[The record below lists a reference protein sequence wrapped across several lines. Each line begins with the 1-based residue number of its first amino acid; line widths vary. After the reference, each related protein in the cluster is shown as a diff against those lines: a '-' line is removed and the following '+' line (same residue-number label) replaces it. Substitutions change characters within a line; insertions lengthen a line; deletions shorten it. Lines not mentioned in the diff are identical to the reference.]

1 MFKARRPDVVTR
13 HAITTSVID
22 IGAADRALG
31 RHYALVHVAGVFGEA
46 FANPVEPERP
56 QHA

>member
-1 MFKARRPDVVTR
+1 MFKGRPPVVVTR
-13 HAITTSVID
+13 HAIITSVID
-22 IGAADRALG
+22 IG
-31 RHYALVHVAGVFGEA
+31 GEA

>member
-1 MFKARRPDVVTR
+1 MFKARPPGVVTR

-22 IGAADRALG
+22 IGGA
-31 RHYALVHVAGVFGEA
+31 A

>member
-1 MFKARRPDVVTR
+1 MFKARPPGVVTR

-22 IGAADRALG
+22 IR
-31 RHYALVHVAGVFGEA
+31 GEA